1 MLLSFIRTLIVYAV
15 LVVSIRLMG
24 KRQVGQME
32 PEEFV
37 VTMLLANLAS
47 LPMQDNA
54 FPLFTGIVPI
64 LTVLAMELL
73 LATLSLRSILLRRV
87 LCGKPV
93 ILIENGR
100 VVQENLRNTRL
111 TQDELCCQLRQKDVL
126 DISTVQYAILE
137 TNGTV
142 SVFPF
147 PKFRPASAK
156 DARIQASRQSLPVT
170 IISDGKLMD
179 ANLRVSGKDMAWV
192 DKTLAQRGAKIR
204 NTWYLAVDQENHV
217 IFIPKEAK

>member
-204 NTWYLAVDQENHV
+204 NTWYLVVDQENHV

>member
-100 VVQENLRNTRL
+100 GVQENLRNTRL

>member
-87 LCGKPV
+87 LCGKP
-93 ILIENGR
+93 
-100 VVQENLRNTRL
+100 
-111 TQDELCCQLRQKDVL
+111 
-126 DISTVQYAILE
+126 
-137 TNGTV
+137 
-142 SVFPF
+142 
-147 PKFRPASAK
+147 
-156 DARIQASRQSLPVT
+156 
-170 IISDGKLMD
+170 
-179 ANLRVSGKDMAWV
+179 
-192 DKTLAQRGAKIR
+192 
-204 NTWYLAVDQENHV
+204 
-217 IFIPKEAK
+217 

>member
-1 MLLSFIRTLIVYAV
+1 LLLSFIRTLIVYAV